1 MKHFLNELHD
11 FAVGFFDQIWVFGNV
26 FGFVNGDDSRII
38 FEKVVLRDFCE
49 SYKDILSSFSSRTES
64 IYSHETEG

>member
-1 MKHFLNELHD
+1 MKKEKKKICLKHFLNELHD

-38 FEKVVLRDFCE
+38 FEKVALRDFCE
-49 SYKDILSSFSSRTES
+49 SF
-64 IYSHETEG
+64 